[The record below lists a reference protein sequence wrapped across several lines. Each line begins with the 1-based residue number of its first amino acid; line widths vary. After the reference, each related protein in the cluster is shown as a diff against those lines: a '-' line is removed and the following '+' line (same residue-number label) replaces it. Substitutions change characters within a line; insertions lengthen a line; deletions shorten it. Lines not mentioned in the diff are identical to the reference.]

1 MNRSF
6 KILILLWLC
15 LGTSFA
21 NAQSYQKGEYF
32 FDNDPGIGN
41 ATPISF
47 TSTSDS
53 LNLNLL
59 IPTTALSEGS
69 HQLFMRFQDTADNWS
84 LAAGRSI
91 YIYDNSNATSAQ
103 LISGEYFF
111 DNDPGVGNGT
121 AISGFSFADS
131 IDLNLSIDCSNLS
144 NGAHQLYYRFLDSKG
159 DWSQIEGRTF
169 TITDTNN
176 ANAANIVSG
185 EYFFDSDPGAGNGIA
200 ISNIS
205 AADSLDLDLTI
216 IPNGL
221 ANGAHQLYY
230 RFLDSDGDWSQI
242 EGKTFIISDTN
253 NANVADIISGEY
265 FFDSDPGAG
274 NGIAIPNISSA
285 DSLDLNL
292 TITPNSLSIGAHQ
305 LYYRFLDSDGDWS
318 QIEGKIFF
326 ISDTSNSQAA
336 NIVSGEYFFNS
347 DPGVGNGISIPNI
360 TAADSLDLNIN
371 LGSLNLP
378 EGAHQLFY
386 RFMDSLGNWSQIDGK
401 IFNIMDT
408 TNGQAVIVG
417 GEYFFDTDSGMTTG
431 TPIPNFTSADSLDLS
446 LIVIPS
452 GLSGGNH
459 YLFFRFYDNHGTWS
473 QISSDSIDILSCVMP
488 TANFHVSNICLGD
501 SISFIDSS
509 SQVETNA
516 SYQWDIFNNQTVIDT
531 TKGSFKYAPLP
542 ASTYTAQL
550 IVDNGMSCIDTIT
563 KTYTVF
569 PLPTINIGADTTICH
584 NDSLVLNAGSFT
596 SYLWNNSSTNASLT
610 ATSANTYWV
619 EVTDSNQCSSRD
631 SLTLSNY
638 ALPTINISGL
648 NTSYCINNPSS
659 ILSATPQGGAFS
671 GNGMIDSLFYP
682 NIAGIGNHHI
692 IYQYTDIHSCSNSDT
707 VQTTVNALPLVTITS
722 ILNSGYCS
730 SNDSILLTASPSG
743 GSFSG
748 AQINN
753 ANYLYLSS
761 INSGQKSIIYQY
773 TDANN
778 CSNSDTVQTA
788 IYINPVVN
796 YTGLASSYCSNNA
809 ASLLIPNILGGTF
822 QGSGITG
829 NTFVPANSGSGQIT
843 IQYNYTDAHGCSD
856 SITHSTTVSQAPHVT
871 TLTATPNSFVTT
883 PFITQFSP
891 NVSNPS
897 NYNWKWYFGDGLSST
912 DSTPTHQYYANGY
925 YTVSLATQDKATGC
939 SDTVVKA
946 NFVSCSGATPCNL
959 GAKIWLDTL
968 FTKTICPGDS
978 FLLNTGAYNSAY
990 TYQWLRNGI
999 VLTNSGTNNFY
1010 AKQKG
1015 YYQVIISNGSC
1026 IDLSSIFFLNNHTIV
1041 QPIIQQAGTLVPCT
1055 GDSIKLFAAT
1065 TYPNYSWSTGGT
1077 SSEIY
1082 IKTSGYY
1089 TLSVTNAQG
1098 CVATSQPLIV
1108 NASALPMPEI
1118 CRVSVDSITNFN
1130 ELSWKNNLP
1139 FATDSFKVYREGY
1152 INNQFDL
1159 IATVVASTNMSFI
1172 DQSSLPKNR
1181 YYRYRIS
1188 AVDSCGVETPLSN
1201 YHKSIHLY
1209 LTAGLSNSWNLVWNH
1224 YQGRPSSTYQ
1234 IYRGLD
1240 SSQMQLLT
1248 QLPSSIHSYT
1258 DFSAPSGN
1266 VYYQIKVIFSDSCT
1280 QSPNAPVVLTASSNL
1295 TNTSNA
1301 GGIGFETHV
1310 KEIGSISVFPNPN
1323 KGSFNL
1329 KFTNIKEGRSEIEL
1343 FDVTGK
1349 RIYFS
1354 QFDII
1359 SGVNQKVNLLGL
1371 AKGMYFIR
1379 ISQEGRI
1386 LAKKVVVVQ

>member
-1 MNRSF
+1 
-6 KILILLWLC
+6 
-15 LGTSFA
+15 LGFSFA
-21 NAQSYQKGEYF
+21 NAQSYQQGEYF

-41 ATPISF
+41 ATPINF
-47 TSTSDS
+47 TSLSDS
-53 LNLNLL
+53 LDLNLN
-59 IPTTALSEGS
+59 IPSSTLSEGS
-69 HQLFMRFQDTADNWS
+69 HQLFIRFQDTADHWC
-84 LAAGRSI
+84 LAAGQSFT
-91 YIYDNSNATSAQ
+91 IYDNSNATSAQ
-103 LISGEYFF
+103 
-111 DNDPGVGNGT
+111 
-121 AISGFSFADS
+121 
-131 IDLNLSIDCSNLS
+131 
-144 NGAHQLYYRFLDSKG
+144 
-159 DWSQIEGRTF
+159 
-169 TITDTNN
+169 
-176 ANAANIVSG
+176 
-185 EYFFDSDPGAGNGIA
+185 
-200 ISNIS
+200 
-205 AADSLDLDLTI
+205 
-216 IPNGL
+216 
-221 ANGAHQLYY
+221 
-230 RFLDSDGDWSQI
+230 
-242 EGKTFIISDTN
+242 
-253 NANVADIISGEY
+253 IISGEY

-292 TITPNSLSIGAHQ
+292 TIIPNGLANGAHQLYYRFLDSKGNWSQIEGKTFIISDTNNANVANIISGEYFFDSDPGAGNGIGIPNISSADSLDLDLSITASGLSIGAHQ
-305 LYYRFLDSDGDWS
+305 LYYRFLDSDGNWS
-318 QIEGKIFF
+318 QIEGKIF
-326 ISDTSNSQAA
+326 
-336 NIVSGEYFFNS
+336 NI
-347 DPGVGNGISIPNI
+347 
-360 TAADSLDLNIN
+360 
-371 LGSLNLP
+371 
-378 EGAHQLFY
+378 H
-386 RFMDSLGNWSQIDGK
+386 
-401 IFNIMDT
+401 DT
-408 TNGQAVIVG
+408 TNGQSSTIVG
-417 GEYFFDTDSGMTTG
+417 GEYFFDTDSGMTAG
-431 TPIPNFTSADSLDLS
+431 TPIPNFTSADSLDLNLS
-446 LIVIPS
+446 VIPS
-452 GLSGGNH
+452 GLSGGIH
-459 YLFFRFYDNHGTWS
+459 YLFFRFYDNQGNWS
-473 QISSDSIDILSCVMP
+473 QISSDSIEILSCIMP
-488 TANFHVSNICLGD
+488 IANFYVANVCLGD

-509 SQVETNA
+509 LQVDSST

-542 ASTYTAQL
+542 ASTYSVQL

-569 PLPTINIGADTTICH
+569 PLPTVNIGADTTICH
-584 NDSLVLNAGSFT
+584 NDSITLNAGSFA
-596 SYLWNNSSTNASLT
+596 SYLWSNNSTNASLT

-631 SLTLSNY
+631 SLNLFNY
-638 ALPTINISGL
+638 SLPTISISGL
-648 NTSYCINNPSS
+648 NSSYCLNNPAS
-659 ILSATPQGGAFS
+659 ILTATPQGGAFS
-671 GNGMIDSLFYP
+671 GNGMIDSLFHP
-682 NIAGIGNHHI
+682 NIAGTGNHQI
-692 IYQYTDIHSCSNSDT
+692 IYLYTDIHSCSNSDT
-707 VQTTVNALPLVTITS
+707 VQTTVNALPLVSITS

-748 AQINN
+748 AQISS
-753 ANYLYLSS
+753 ANYLPLSA
-761 INSGQKSIIYQY
+761 INAGQKSIIYQY

-829 NTFVPANSGSGQIT
+829 NTFVPANSGSGQIN

-856 SITHSTTVSQAPHVT
+856 SITHSTTVSQAPHIS

-897 NYNWKWYFGDGLSST
+897 SYNWKWYFGDGLSST

-1055 GDSIKLFAAT
+1055 GDSIKLFAAS

-1118 CRVSVDSITNFN
+1118 CRVSMDSITNYN

-1139 FATDSFKVYREGY
+1139 FATDSFKIYREGY

-1159 IATVVASTNMSFI
+1159 IATVVANTNMSFI
-1172 DQSSLPKNR
+1172 DQSSMPKNR

-1201 YHKSIHLY
+1201 FHKSIHLY
-1209 LTAGLSNSWNLVWNH
+1209 ITAGLSNSWNLIWNH

-1258 DFSAPSGN
+1258 DFSAPNGN
-1266 VYYQIKVIFSDSCT
+1266 VYYQIKVVFSDSCT

-1301 GGIGFETHV
+1301 GGIGFETHT

-1359 SGVNQKVNLLGL
+1359 SGVNQRVNLLGL

-1379 ISQEGRI
+1379 ISQQGRI